1 MTKTKVV
8 LPKDVAEAI
17 ENLRDFGLTD
27 YGIIVESADTTRKG
41 NEIDELRII
50 RKFTFE
56 SEGDGAQIILQAL
69 VNGYEVEQTPEDRL
83 REYYEKVEIESFRAN
98 TKKQWH
104 HEAELMGRLVG
115 VRTTLRILGI
125 TIEGIND

>member
-1 MTKTKVV
+1 MSKVT
-8 LPKDVAEAI
+8 LPKEVGEAI
-17 ENLRDFGLTD
+17 ENLRDFGFTD

-69 VNGYEVEQTPEDRL
+69 VNGFEVERTPHDEL
-83 REYYEKVEIESFRAN
+83 RDLYYEMSVAADSGSRYSHIGRRTVE
-98 TKKQWH
+98 K
-104 HEAELMGRLVG
+104 
-115 VRTTLRILGI
+115 TLNILGI
-125 TIEGIND
+125 TVEGINDNNTKGCE

>member
-1 MTKTKVV
+1 MSKVT

-17 ENLRDFGLTD
+17 ENLRDFGFTD

-69 VNGYEVEQTPEDRL
+69 VNGYEVE
-83 REYYEKVEIESFRAN
+83 
-98 TKKQWH
+98 
-104 HEAELMGRLVG
+104 
-115 VRTTLRILGI
+115 
-125 TIEGIND
+125 